1 MKRASHLLLASIL
14 VFLTVAGCK
23 PDGGNSQDTEKRE
36 QTDSLAAEV
45 HLQHVPDTITLA
57 AKYAVLMDMNTGDI
71 LYGKNMDAR
80 TSPASLTKMMTCIL
94 AVEHGDMT
102 EQMTL
107 GDTCLKNSYY
117 FENEQTWTLRR
128 ALQEMM
134 MLSDNGT
141 AYMIANHFSS
151 PDTSFIDMMNIKAK
165 QIGLKNTHFMNPVGF
180 YDPEHYTSARD
191 MANLARYCMKD
202 NWFRIIVA
210 TKYDN
215 IRIEKKNSF
224 IDTCKNTNDL
234 LHDYEGCIG
243 IKTGYIQK
251 AGYCIVVAASR
262 GDRTLIAVV
271 MQTPDRE
278 TRNADARRL
287 LDEGFKLQELKPGE
301 KLPDAKNVVTPIDT
315 TDSTKSPE
323 PPQEKPE
330 VVAPVAK
337 SEKED
342 SIDLGKTLVKSKVP
356 RKNRYHRHRYHR
368 RHRR

>member
-1 MKRASHLLLASIL
+1 
-14 VFLTVAGCK
+14 
-23 PDGGNSQDTEKRE
+23 
-36 QTDSLAAEV
+36 
-45 HLQHVPDTITLA
+45 
-57 AKYAVLMDMNTGDI
+57 MDMNTGDI

-165 QIGLKNTHFMNPVGF
+165 QIGLKNTHFMNPVGL

-251 AGYCIVVAASR
+251 AGYCLVAAASR
-262 GDRTLIAVV
+262 GDREFIAVI
-271 MQTPDRE
+271 MDTPDRE

-287 LDEGFKLQELKPGE
+287 LDEGFRLQALKPGE
-301 KLPDAKNVVTPIDT
+301 KLPDAKGIVTPLDT
-315 TDSTKSPE
+315 TDASAE
-323 PPQEKPE
+323 PAPVEKKE
-330 VVAPVAK
+330 KLEIVAPPVEP
-337 SEKED
+337 EKKDTATKAE
-342 SIDLGKTLVKSKVP
+342 TPVRSKMA
-356 RKNRYHRHRYHR
+356 RSYRHRHHRHHRHRR
-368 RHRR
+368 